1 MTSATKTEPQPNVSV
16 TGIEVLRPGTFTDMS
31 GQVVTVTL
39 ADMVEMVETYDPASF
54 ASPLVK
60 GHPKHDD
67 PAYGLICNPRV
78 IGDRLVIDAEE
89 VEPQFAAEVN
99 AKRYNGG
106 SLSFW
111 RPNDRG
117 NPVPGKHRMKH
128 WGALGAI
135 RAAVSGLKPLPAF
148 ADDDASVCIIIPSN
162 IPNPK
167 QPNPK
172 QEVNLSQEAKDEAVA
187 LAAQR
192 TDLEKREAAV
202 KADREAMA
210 KERAD
215 AVKADAVAFAAEQVA
230 AFKLHPSRK
239 DEVVHLMVDLGR
251 PEAVAFAAD
260 GKTKSSLQIL
270 KDVISSAKPAVQK
283 GEFAKAEGGGAG
295 GEAVNFA
302 APSGYEVDPDR
313 LQLHGRALAIQSQNP
328 ALDYAAAVQLASNGG
343 I

>member
-1 MTSATKTEPQPNVSV
+1 MTSTPSTQTQPNVSV

-54 ASPLVK
+54 APLVK

-128 WGALGAI
+128 WGVLGAV
-135 RAAVSGLKPLPAF
+135 RAAVSGLKPLPTF

-162 IPNPK
+162 IQSPK

-172 QEVNLSQEAKDEAVA
+172 QEVNLSQQPEDEAVA

-192 TDLEKREAAV
+192 TELEAEKAAV
-202 KADREAMA
+202 KAEREAIA

-230 AFKLHPSRK
+230 AFKLHPSKK
-239 DEVVHLMVDLGR
+239 DELVHLMVDLGR
-251 PEAVAFAAD
+251 PQAVAFAAD

-270 KDVISSAKPAVQK
+270 KDIVTTIKPAVQK
-283 GEFAKAEGGGAG
+283 GEFAKAEGGGVG
-295 GEAVNFA
+295 GEASDPISLA
-302 APSGYEVDPDR
+302 AEAADYQDKAR
-313 LQLHGRALAIQSQNP
+313 LAGRSVTIADAVRHVEAGKSQ
-328 ALDYAAAVQLASNGG
+328 
-343 I
+343 